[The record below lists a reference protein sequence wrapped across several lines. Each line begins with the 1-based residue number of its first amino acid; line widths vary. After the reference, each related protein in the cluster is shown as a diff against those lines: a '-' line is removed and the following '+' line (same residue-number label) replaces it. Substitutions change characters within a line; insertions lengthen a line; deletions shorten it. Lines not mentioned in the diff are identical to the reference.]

1 MEAMRHE
8 CEAKFLSIDVAGLQA
23 KLRAL
28 GAAQAFPRRLL
39 TRKIFESGA
48 LEGGAWIRL
57 RDEGE
62 RSTLTLKQVTDP
74 TSIDGTT
81 EIETE
86 ATDLAAMAEILTR
99 LGMTEVRY
107 QENYREEWV
116 WEDVAFDFD
125 TWPGLPTFEVEGPD
139 ENSVRRAA
147 AAVGLGYSQARF
159 GSVDEIY
166 RSELGR
172 DILSEPALL
181 FANADAATAPSA
193 EVGGDC
199 RRG

>member
-8 CEAKFLSIDVAGLQA
+8 YEAKFLSIDVAGLQA
-23 KLRAL
+23 TLRAL
-28 GAAQAFPRRLL
+28 GAAQAFPHRLL

-48 LEGGAWIRL
+48 LEAGAWIRL
-57 RDEGE
+57 RDEG
-62 RSTLTLKQVTDP
+62 
-74 TSIDGTT
+74 
-81 EIETE
+81 
-86 ATDLAAMAEILTR
+86 
-99 LGMTEVRY
+99 
-107 QENYREEWV
+107 
-116 WEDVAFDFD
+116 DFD
-125 TWPGLPTFEVEGPD
+125 TWPGLPTFVEVEGPD